1 MGRFSTFL
9 IISPKGLGVQCSLCL
24 NKRNRGYSLSLN
36 RQYFFNLIEI
46 FLITDSN
53 LTVPSPVRQSL
64 LSHYITHKSVWIRT
78 AVAVLTFS
86 LVMLVGSIQTPPV
99 VPDLVNG
106 SCFVHLFTLVW
117 TTCFEPSMCRKNI
130 FLKLERNNWTKGL
143 HG

>member
-106 SCFVHLFTLVW
+106 SCFVHLF
-117 TTCFEPSMCRKNI
+117 
-130 FLKLERNNWTKGL
+130 
-143 HG
+143 